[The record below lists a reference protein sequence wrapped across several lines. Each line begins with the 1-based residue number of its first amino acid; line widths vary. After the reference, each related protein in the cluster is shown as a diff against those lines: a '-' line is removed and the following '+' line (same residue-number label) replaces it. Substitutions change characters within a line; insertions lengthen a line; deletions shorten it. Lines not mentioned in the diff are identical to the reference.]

1 MCKIRFAHPFQSK
14 LKSIRRYQTAHFI
27 TILRIFLSKGSI
39 FNRQSKPEF
48 CTTFA
53 KAKIADMKNK
63 KTLVLGASANPSRY
77 SNMAINRLVSY
88 DQPVVA
94 VGLKEAEVAG
104 VKIQTK
110 QVPFTNVDTVT
121 LYLNPQRQKE
131 YYNYITG
138 LQPKR
143 VIFNPGTENPELY
156 QLLKANGVKV
166 EVACT
171 LVMLSTGQY

>member
-1 MCKIRFAHPFQSK
+1 
-14 LKSIRRYQTAHFI
+14 
-27 TILRIFLSKGSI
+27 
-39 FNRQSKPEF
+39 
-48 CTTFA
+48 
-53 KAKIADMKNK
+53 MKNK

-94 VGLKEAEVAG
+94 LGLKEAEVAG